1 MKVTVYLQTATSES
15 NLPTRQQFKQWVH
28 AALLQADPKLL
39 QADVLEL
46 TVRLV
51 DKAES
56 AFFNEKYRHKKGPT
70 NVLSFPSEATELEE
84 TRYLGDL
91 VICVPLVQEEAV
103 MQGKQPIAHWA
114 HLTVHG
120 TLHLLGYDHEESAEA
135 EEMESLEVNVLATL
149 GYENPYEVR

>member
-1 MKVTVYLQTATSES
+1 MKVTVYLQTATSEL

-28 AALLQADPKLL
+28 AALLQADSTLL
-39 QADVLEL
+39 QAAALEL

-91 VICVPLVQEEAV
+91 IICASLVQEEALA
-103 MQGKQPIAHWA
+103 QEKQLIAHWA

-135 EEMESLEVNVLATL
+135 EEMEALETGILATL
-149 GYENPYEVR
+149 GYEDPY

>member
-1 MKVTVYLQTATSES
+1 MKVTVYLQTATSEQT
-15 NLPTRQQFKQWVH
+15 PTRQQFKQWAH

-39 QADVLEL
+39 QADAIEL

-51 DKAES
+51 DKSES

-70 NVLSFPSEATELEE
+70 NVLSFPSEMSDLE
-84 TRYLGDL
+84 TARYLGDL
-91 VICVPLVQEEAV
+91 IICAPLVQEEALA
-103 MQGKQPIAHWA
+103 QEKQSIAHWA

-135 EEMESLEVNVLATL
+135 EEMEALETGILATL
-149 GYENPYEVR
+149 GYKDPY